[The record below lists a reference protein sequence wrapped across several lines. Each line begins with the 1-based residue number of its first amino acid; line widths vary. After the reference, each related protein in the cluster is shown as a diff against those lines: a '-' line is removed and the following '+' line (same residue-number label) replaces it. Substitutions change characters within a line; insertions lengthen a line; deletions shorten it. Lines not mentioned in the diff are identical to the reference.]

1 MNDSKI
7 MGNALIKGLQKNLHK
22 HQRWVAIAMEA
33 LNNLEEDELDNGMI
47 VMSMPKKEYDEFIA
61 RIEEND

>member
-1 MNDSKI
+1 MKDSHI

-22 HQRWVAIAMEA
+22 NQRWVAIAMEA

-47 VMSMPKKEYDEFIA
+47 VMSMPKKEYDEFID
-61 RIEEND
+61 RIEEDE